1 MAIASENSRNPH
13 TKATKC
19 RHMEHSETPAGSTGT
34 LAEQVYRR
42 LTAAILA
49 GELVPGAKVSE
60 PALAR
65 QYGVS
70 RGPLREALH
79 RLQERKLITRSA
91 NQGARIVKLSPET
104 LVELFVV
111 REALEG
117 MAARLA
123 VSHATDAEIAELRAA
138 VTRNADVLKNKEPV
152 TADFTERHDD
162 DFHFSI
168 AQCSRNPML
177 INLLCGELYP
187 LLRLYRGLPVG
198 VRPRGHRAVV
208 EHERVVSA
216 IEDRDPDLAEMLMR
230 RHIAA
235 ARVRR
240 ETALAK
246 GNDSDPT
253 GHSEIFR
260 PATTTTAV
268 QPQGISRPRSPKRK

>member
-1 MAIASENSRNPH
+1 VQQIINVNTLMTDEGSASN
-13 TKATKC
+13 
-19 RHMEHSETPAGSTGT
+19 GGT

-42 LTAAILA
+42 LSVAILT
-49 GELVPGAKVSE
+49 GELAPGAKISE

-65 QYGVS
+65 QYGMS

-91 NQGARIVKLSPET
+91 NQGARIIKPTPEA

-123 VSHATDAEIAELRAA
+123 AIHATDTEIAALRVA
-138 VTRNADVLKNKEPV
+138 VTQNVDTVGGQEIATVESD
-152 TADFTERHDD
+152 ERDDD
-162 DFHFSI
+162 DFHFAI

-198 VRPRGHRAVV
+198 VRPRGRRAVV

-216 IEDRDPDLAEMLMR
+216 IEDRDPELSETLMR

-235 ARVRR
+235 ARKRR
-240 ETALAK
+240 EAVLAQASGPDAVVRSELLRNSTPTAESPSPRSAA
-246 GNDSDPT
+246 S
-253 GHSEIFR
+253 
-260 PATTTTAV
+260 V
-268 QPQGISRPRSPKRK
+268 RPRSAKHK